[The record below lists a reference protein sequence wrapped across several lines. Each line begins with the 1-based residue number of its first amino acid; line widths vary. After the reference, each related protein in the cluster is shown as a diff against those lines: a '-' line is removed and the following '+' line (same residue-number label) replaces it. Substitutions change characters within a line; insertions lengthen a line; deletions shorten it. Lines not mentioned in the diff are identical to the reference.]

1 MKKYDSFLIGHISKD
16 INIFMGEKMEEI
28 GGAVVASSYSAVAG
42 GRKVGILTKAAKED
56 KETALTTFNAEP
68 EDVYYVESKD
78 TTSIKNEYFSE
89 DRETRKCTS
98 LGIADQYVM
107 VDMPEIESEIYHLAG
122 LIAGDYDIELIKEL
136 SKKGKIAV
144 DVQGFLRHAINGDML
159 FKDWEQKEELLP
171 YITYFKTDAAE
182 AEVLTGLKDR
192 KEAAKQMYTWGTKE
206 IMITHNTEVLVYDGK
221 EFYTAPLKPR
231 NLSGRSGRGD
241 TCFSAYITERI
252 DKSPAEAIEYAAA
265 LVSLKMETPGP
276 FIGTREDVEAYI
288 QEFYKA

>member
-1 MKKYDSFLIGHISKD
+1 MKKYDTFLLGHISKD
-16 INIFMGEKMEEI
+16 INIFMGDKMEEI

-42 GRKVGILTKAAKED
+42 GRKVGVLTKAALED
-56 KETALTTFNAEP
+56 KETALTTFNTND
-68 EDVYYVESKD
+68 EDVYYVESKE

-98 LGIADQYVM
+98 LGIADQYTM
-107 VDMPEIESEIYHLAG
+107 ADLPEVESEIYHLAG
-122 LIAGDYDIELIKEL
+122 LIAGDYDEELIKEL

-144 DVQGFLRHAINGDML
+144 DVQGFLRHAVNGDMI
-159 FKDWEQKEELLP
+159 FKDWEEKEEMLP

-182 AEVLTGLKDR
+182 AKVLTGLDDR
-192 KEAAKQMYTWGTKE
+192 KEAAKIMHKWGAKE

-221 EFYTAPLKPR
+221 DFYTAPLKPR

-252 DKSPAEAIEYAAA
+252 DKSPAEAILYAAA
-265 LVSLKMETPGP
+265 LVSLKMEKEGP
-276 FIGTREDVEAYI
+276 FKGTREDVNAYI
-288 QEFYKA
+288 EEFYK